1 MIDDK
6 QLSIF
11 TNLTLISL
19 KHYFDSKALK
29 AIEEQERIRLQEEK
43 EKQVSVKKMSAK
55 QKAALIEQL
64 TEEMK
69 FAAGALEFER
79 AAYLRDQIAKISFK

>member
-1 MIDDK
+1 
-6 QLSIF
+6 
-11 TNLTLISL
+11 
-19 KHYFDSKALK
+19 
-29 AIEEQERIRLQEEK
+29 
-43 EKQVSVKKMSAK
+43 SVKKMSAK

-79 AAYLRDQIAKISFK
+79 AAQIRDKIKAIQTTK